1 MDRGGFAFEL
11 RAEAGPATY
20 ETQWPVVA
28 MGPEKHLGYAVQ
40 WFAMALALLGLYL
53 YLGWHNA
60 REKHHG
66 SGHESTQ
73 HV

>member
-1 MDRGGFAFEL
+1 
-11 RAEAGPATY
+11 
-20 ETQWPVVA
+20 

-40 WFAMALALLGLYL
+40 WFAMALALFGLYL
-53 YLGWHNA
+53 YLGWHNTK
-60 REKHHG
+60 EKRHG

>member
-1 MDRGGFAFEL
+1 
-11 RAEAGPATY
+11 
-20 ETQWPVVA
+20 

-40 WFAMALALLGLYL
+40 WFAMAVALFGLYL